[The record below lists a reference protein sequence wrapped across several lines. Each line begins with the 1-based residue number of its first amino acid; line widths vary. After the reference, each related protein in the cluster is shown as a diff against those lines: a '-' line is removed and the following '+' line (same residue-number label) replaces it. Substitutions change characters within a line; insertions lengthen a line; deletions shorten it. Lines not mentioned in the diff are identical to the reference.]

1 VDVTKSDGKTHNAF
15 LRACACRL
23 AIAITVCARTSIA
36 QTPAETA
43 TVARF
48 EAARGDSARLMEFL
62 RAMPKGG
69 DRHRHLGGAIRPE
82 SWARWAADDG
92 LCFVVATASVAR
104 PPCEGSDRVPA
115 TRLLTDSVV
124 LAKAI
129 DAWSMR
135 NWRPG
140 VESGADHFFA
150 TFDKTA
156 ALGIAHLGQMLAEVT
171 ARAAAQNISY
181 LELMINA
188 DEGSLPRLGLRV
200 GWTDDFGAMRARL
213 DRAGIRQSLSDVSRV
228 LDRGEQRQRE
238 LLHCGTAGADAGCGV
253 TVRYIYQVIRT
264 RRPEQVFA
272 QIYGGFLL
280 PSVDKR
286 YVSFNLV
293 GAEHNAVATR
303 DFSLHMRMIDY
314 LRASNASLPLTLHAG
329 ELSAAVAPRES
340 RRSHIRESIDV
351 GRAVRIGHGVDV
363 LDEDDAEG
371 LLRAMA
377 TRRVAVE
384 IGLTSND
391 VILGV
396 RGSAHPLASYLSH
409 GVPVVLA
416 SDDEGVSLSDLTHQ
430 YYRAVTEHHL
440 DYPTLKGIVQNSIQF
455 SFAPDTTKSRLRA
468 SLGDAF
474 ARFEQ
479 RR

>member
-1 VDVTKSDGKTHNAF
+1 MRALHRFAAAVLSLSV
-15 LRACACRL
+15 ACARPFRVQESPE
-23 AIAITVCARTSIA
+23 A
-36 QTPAETA
+36 A

-48 EAARGDSARLMEFL
+48 EAVRSDSVRLMEFL

-69 DRHRHLGGAIRPE
+69 DLHSHLSGAVHPE
-82 SWARWAADDG
+82 NWARWAAEDG
-92 LCFVVATASVAR
+92 LCFVVATSSIAR
-104 PPCEGSDRVPA
+104 PPCEADRLPA
-115 TRLLTDSVV
+115 SRLLTDSGL

-140 VESGADHFFA
+140 DESGADHFFA

-156 ALGIAHLGQMLAEVT
+156 AVGNAHLGNMLAEVT
-171 ARAAAQNISY
+171 ARAARQNVSY

-188 DEGSLPRLGLRV
+188 DSGALPRLGLRV
-200 GWTDDFGAMRARL
+200 GWTDDFAAMKARL
-213 DRAGIRQSLSDVSRV
+213 DSAGIRQSLSGVSRD
-228 LDRGEQRQRE
+228 LDRAEQRQRE
-238 LLHCGTAGADAGCGV
+238 LLRCGQANADVGCGV

-293 GAEHNAVATR
+293 GPEHNAVATH
-303 DFSLHMRMIDY
+303 DFSLHMRMIEH
-314 LRASNASLPLTLHAG
+314 LRAGFASTPVTLHAG
-329 ELSAAVAPRES
+329 ELSEAVAPRLS
-340 RRSHIRESIDV
+340 RRSHIRESVDIA
-351 GRAVRIGHGVDV
+351 GANRIGHGVDI
-363 LDEDDAEG
+363 LEEDAAEQ
-371 LLRAMA
+371 LLRTMA
-377 TRRVAVE
+377 SRRIAVE

-396 RGSAHPLASYLSH
+396 RGSAHPLATYLAR

-416 SDDEGVSLSDLTHQ
+416 TDDEGVSLSDLTRE
-430 YYRAVTEHHL
+430 YFRAVTEHRL
-440 DYPTLKGIVQNSIQF
+440 DYRTLKGIVRNSIQF
-455 SFAPDTTKSRLRA
+455 SFADDTTKARLR
-468 SLGDAF
+468 STLEGAF
-474 ARFEQ
+474 VRFEQ
-479 RR
+479 QR